1 MKILK
6 VTIICLGIT
15 IIFSSTA
22 LANDYIN
29 YFCSNI
35 SLSKGI
41 YYFDNN
47 KINQYPGKGLILD
60 VPLIAQN
67 PELPRGCE
75 VTSLAML
82 LNYAGIKVDK
92 MKLAKEVKKDLTPY
106 YKVIGQVYFGNPH
119 TGFVGNMYNIKKPG
133 LGVYNEPV
141 SDLAE
146 VYLPGNIINLTGSNF
161 NTVLSYVNNIRPVWV
176 IINTMYSTVPDDY
189 WETWITPIGKIKIT
203 YKEHSVLITG
213 YDDTYVYF
221 NDPLREVKD
230 RKVKKIEFEK
240 AYNQMGKQAITYK
253 ISQGNNK

>member
-92 MKLAKEVKKDLTPY
+92 MKLAKEVKK
-106 YKVIGQVYFGNPH
+106 I
-119 TGFVGNMYNIKKPG
+119 
-133 LGVYNEPV
+133 
-141 SDLAE
+141 
-146 VYLPGNIINLTGSNF
+146 
-161 NTVLSYVNNIRPVWV
+161 
-176 IINTMYSTVPDDY
+176 
-189 WETWITPIGKIKIT
+189 
-203 YKEHSVLITG
+203 
-213 YDDTYVYF
+213 
-221 NDPLREVKD
+221 
-230 RKVKKIEFEK
+230 
-240 AYNQMGKQAITYK
+240 
-253 ISQGNNK
+253 